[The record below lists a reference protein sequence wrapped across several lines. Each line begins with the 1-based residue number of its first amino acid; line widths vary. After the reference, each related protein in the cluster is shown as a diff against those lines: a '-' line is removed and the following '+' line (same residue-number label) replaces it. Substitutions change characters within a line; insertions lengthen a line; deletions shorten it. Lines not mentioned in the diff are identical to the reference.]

1 MNSHASTQPSRRRF
15 LQTATATGAAFSIL
29 GGAKTGAAAAKP
41 KHQGSGIF
49 IGEGEHRY
57 EVIHNWARLPE
68 KYTWQ
73 TTHDVATDRDGFVYV
88 IHEGRLDQPE
98 HPAIFVFDPDGQFV
112 RGFGQELQ
120 GGGHGLEVRDEG
132 GEQFLYVT
140 AYLTLKY
147 VCKLTLTGEVV
158 WTLKAPMESGV
169 YHPDEPT
176 SKERV
181 FARDRFQ
188 PTNFAFLPDGEFL
201 LADGY
206 GAHVIHHYDKDAEY
220 KRTIGKPGNGPGE
233 FNLPHGIWIDDRPGR
248 EPSIVV
254 ADRSNARVQW
264 VTMDGE
270 HIRTEEDFLLPANID
285 KLGDTL
291 LIPDL
296 SARITLVDKDDKLI
310 HLTEDEAWRQ
320 EVMKDNKAMRSNP
333 DSWADG
339 KFVHPHDA
347 CFSPHGDIFVAEW
360 VQSGRISKLQKV

>member
-1 MNSHASTQPSRRRF
+1 MKNPTHSRRDFLRTAAASTASF
-15 LQTATATGAAFSIL
+15 AIIGGSKTNAAE
-29 GGAKTGAAAAKP
+29 KP
-41 KHQGSGIF
+41 KHQSSGIF
-49 IGEGEHRY
+49 IGEGDYRY
-57 EVIHNWARLPE
+57 EVIHNWAKLPE

-73 TTHDVATDRDGFVYV
+73 TTHDVATDKDGFVYV
-88 IHEGRLDQPE
+88 IHEGRLEQPD

-112 RGFGQELQ
+112 RAFGQQFQ
-120 GGGHGLEVRDEG
+120 GGGHGLEIRQEG
-132 GEQFLYVT
+132 SEQFLYIT

-147 VCKLTLTGEVV
+147 FCKLTLQGDVV
-158 WTLKAPMESGV
+158 WTLKAPMESGI

-206 GAHVIHHYDKDAEY
+206 GAHVIHHYDKDAKW
-220 KRTIGKPGNGPGE
+220 KRMLGKPGEGEGE
-233 FNLPHGIWIDDRPGR
+233 FNLPHGLWIDNRPGR

-254 ADRSNARVQW
+254 TDRSNARVQW
-264 VTMDGE
+264 LTLDGK
-270 HIRTEEDFLLPANID
+270 HIKTSTDFKLPANVD
-285 KLGDTL
+285 LLGDTL

-310 HLTEDEAWRQ
+310 HLADDEAWRQ
-320 EVMKDNKAMRSNP
+320 EVVKDNRAMRSNP
-333 DSWADG
+333 AAWKDG

-347 CFSPHGDIFVAEW
+347 CFSPYGDIFVAEW